1 MALQDELLALA
12 KELVDRNPG
21 AAVGGD
27 LRRAISTAYYAL
39 FHFLVHEA
47 TTRIVAVAGLR
58 PRVARSFDH
67 GIMKKVC
74 QDYVNLVANAAGHL
88 VLGGQIVPLG
98 IQNIAKE
105 FIELQE
111 ARHRA
116 DYNTA
121 AGIAQAQAQSHVK
134 RAELAFLDWVA
145 VKADPAADAFLAEL
159 LCRGV
164 PKRG

>member
-1 MALQDELLALA
+1 MALHDELLALA

-27 LRRAISTAYYAL
+27 LRRAVSTAYYAL
-39 FHFLVHEA
+39 FHLLVHEA

-74 QDYVNLVANAAGHL
+74 QDYVNLVPNAAGHL

-98 IQNIAKE
+98 IRNIAKE
-105 FIELQE
+105 FLELQE

-116 DYNTA
+116 DYHTA
-121 AGIAQAQAQSHVK
+121 AVIAQAQAQIDVR
-134 RAELAFLDWVA
+134 RADLAFGDWAV
-145 VKADPAADAFLAEL
+145 VKADSAAAAFLAEL

-164 PKRG
+164 PKR